1 MDDENPYNG
10 QLYRRYEDKI
20 QKAHNIDIDKKG
32 SAEYVKW
39 DDLPNRTSVSKKW
52 VSKVSDYDKQEYRY
66 NWSQKFLNKSRFDGD
81 TYIDFR
87 NVYMGDLIRK
97 NEASRTSTSFYLVL
111 RKRSGIKIAEVKEV
125 DAVDILFEDRER
137 STREKIEEL
146 VGEMDEEGRKY
157 VLKKIQDEIVA
168 SNLVSEKDDQD
179 E

>member
-1 MDDENPYNG
+1 MGDKNPYNR
-10 QLYRRYEDKI
+10 QLYREYEDKI
-20 QKAHNIDIDKKG
+20 QKTHDIDIDKKG

-97 NEASRTSTSFYLVL
+97 NEGSRTSTFYLVL
-111 RKRSGIKIAEVKEV
+111 RKRSSIKIAEVNEA

-157 VLKKIQDEIVA
+157 VLEKIQDEIVA
-168 SNLVSEKDDQD
+168 SNLVSDGGDQD